1 MGPAWQKWGLPGRRG
16 GCQAACGCTCADR
29 VRQEAEAA
37 RNQDQAQRPGH
48 RKGISPHRK
57 ARGSVGP
64 AAVNLVLRPLPLAF
78 WLLPWVNE
86 LVRVLTESR
95 WHLQASRA
103 ARGGTRGALSAWRL
117 SLRSLFTPSGAWADS
132 SPDLSALRNRRTGFG
147 HRPPPP
153 RSRAWAAFS
162 TSSGENQGRRPH
174 RTRGLRSCAVLGPPG
189 EGDAMVTLEP
199 ILLSK
204 STSSILS
211 EDAKV
216 RDSSP
221 QTNSSETSESK
232 AVSPNNQPDNR
243 PTRIQNATFL

>member
-29 VRQEAEAA
+29 VRQEAEAT

-48 RKGISPHRK
+48 GKGISPHRK

-78 WLLPWVNE
+78 RLLPWVNE

-132 SPDLSALRNRRTGFG
+132 SPDLSLSALRNRRTGFG
-147 HRPPPP
+147 HRPPPTPEPGLGRLLYFLGREP
-153 RSRAWAAFS
+153 RTSASSDERSEELCCAG
-162 TSSGENQGRRPH
+162 SSGGRGRD
-174 RTRGLRSCAVLGPPG
+174 GDLGAHPP
-189 EGDAMVTLEP
+189 L
-199 ILLSK
+199 
-204 STSSILS
+204 
-211 EDAKV
+211 
-216 RDSSP
+216 
-221 QTNSSETSESK
+221 
-232 AVSPNNQPDNR
+232 
-243 PTRIQNATFL
+243 